1 MANLPAPADAN
12 NPIRFA
18 LSPALANRAVLDYNQ
33 AAAAKVYKSASA
45 PVSIEFDCKPEN
57 LQLFL
62 DQVRDRAIA
71 HEWQNILL
79 IPKEG
84 NEAESR
90 DLIDS
95 YGELSY
101 DDVKAHTLT
110 YVNTESREAQDSFM
124 LYLCIM
130 SSLTKTAQR
139 QVRLRGKQH
148 PFQLAE
154 TGSGPLLLKV
164 VIMVSHVDTRA
175 TINSVRTKMSNLDK
189 SMRHLESDIEK
200 FNEYVI
206 GLVEQLQARGQ
217 ETQDLLVNLFKGYK
231 SCKDLEFV
239 DYIKK
244 KEDLYEEGGNV
255 STEQL
260 MEWALN
266 KYKTRQ
272 ENMTWCQKSDEEET
286 IIALQAQVQSLITKQ
301 KTKKASSKSTG
312 SNEKKKAAANKAKGD
327 YRAPWMKEAPKE
339 GEPTTKEVEGKEWHW
354 CPTHEA
360 WVRHKAEECRGLGF
374 CNKNQSST
382 APTTSTNNGPTMRLT
397 NALSAVDE
405 DDDDDEDDE

>member
-200 FNEYVI
+200 
-206 GLVEQLQARGQ
+206 
-217 ETQDLLVNLFKGYK
+217 
-231 SCKDLEFV
+231 
-239 DYIKK
+239 
-244 KEDLYEEGGNV
+244 
-255 STEQL
+255 
-260 MEWALN
+260 
-266 KYKTRQ
+266 
-272 ENMTWCQKSDEEET
+272 
-286 IIALQAQVQSLITKQ
+286 
-301 KTKKASSKSTG
+301 
-312 SNEKKKAAANKAKGD
+312 
-327 YRAPWMKEAPKE
+327 
-339 GEPTTKEVEGKEWHW
+339 
-354 CPTHEA
+354 
-360 WVRHKAEECRGLGF
+360 
-374 CNKNQSST
+374 
-382 APTTSTNNGPTMRLT
+382 
-397 NALSAVDE
+397 
-405 DDDDDEDDE
+405 

>member
-1 MANLPAPADAN
+1 MADPAAGAQP
-12 NPIRFA
+12 PMIRFA
-18 LSPALANRAVLDYNQ
+18 LSPALANRDVLDYNQ
-33 AAAAKVYKSASA
+33 VAAAKVYVAASS

-71 HEWQNILL
+71 HEWQHILL
-79 IPKEG
+79 IPRDG

-101 DDVKAHTLT
+101 EDVKAHVLT
-110 YVNTESREAQDSFM
+110 YVDTESREAQDSFM
-124 LYLCIM
+124 MYLCIM
-130 SSLTKTAQR
+130 SSLSKSAQR

-175 TINSVRTKMSNLDK
+175 TINSVRTKMSSLDQ
-189 SMRHLESDIEK
+189 SMRNLESDIEK

-231 SCKDLEFV
+231 ACKDLEFV

-244 KEDLYEEGGNV
+244 KEDLYEEGGDV

-266 KYKTRQ
+266 KFKTRQ
-272 ENMTWCQKSDEEET
+272 ENLTWCQKSDEEET
-286 IIALQAQVQSLITKQ
+286 IIALQAQVQSLIH
-301 KTKKASSKSTG
+301 KTKGKANDSA
-312 SNEKKKAAANKAKGD
+312 EKKKVKGNTKSRND
-327 YRAPWMKEAPKE
+327 YRAPWMKEPPKE
-339 GEPTTKEVEGKEWHW
+339 GETTTKDVDGKQWHW
-354 CPTHEA
+354 CSTHEA
-360 WVRHKAEECRGLGF
+360 WVRHKPEECKGLGF
-374 CNKNQSST
+374 RANNPN
-382 APTTSTNNGPTMRLT
+382 PTPAIGKSGPVMRLS
-397 NALSAVDE
+397 NALSAIDNDE
-405 DDDDDEDDE
+405 EDNDDTDE